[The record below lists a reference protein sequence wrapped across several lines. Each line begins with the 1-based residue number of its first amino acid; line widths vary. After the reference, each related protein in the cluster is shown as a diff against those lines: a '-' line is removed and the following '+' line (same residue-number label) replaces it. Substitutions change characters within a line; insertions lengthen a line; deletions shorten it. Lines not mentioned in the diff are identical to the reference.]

1 MFGTPLDRGSGYLI
15 CSLQSYVN
23 EEEKAQLIDI
33 RQRLETGAIRGQR
46 FQLAPNFPLV
56 NLAVVGS
63 I

>member
-33 RQRLETGAIRGQR
+33 RQRLETGAIRGQ
-46 FQLAPNFPLV
+46 LAPNFPLV